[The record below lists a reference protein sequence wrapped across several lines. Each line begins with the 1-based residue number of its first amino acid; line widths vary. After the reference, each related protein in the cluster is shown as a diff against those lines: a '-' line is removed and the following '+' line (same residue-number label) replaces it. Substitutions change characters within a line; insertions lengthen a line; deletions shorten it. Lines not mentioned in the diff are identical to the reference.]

1 MYVEEGFYSK
11 PSCDLSRVGE
21 ATLLDQVSTRAMV
34 LLPPVCIA
42 HPPPC
47 SVFTTLASGAYML
60 GTQLNALLTRDQDPL
75 GAFRS

>member
-42 HPPPC
+42 HLPP
-47 SVFTTLASGAYML
+47 SVSL
-60 GTQLNALLTRDQDPL
+60 QRLLRGLICWGP
-75 GAFRS
+75 S